1 MKYEIYFKRFA
12 SVVVEADSAVDAI
25 NTVVAMNDD
34 EDTIGSMLDCE
45 SAWEFD
51 YMEIIKEEK

>member
-12 SVVVEADSAVDAI
+12 SVVVDADSAVDAI

-34 EDTIGSMLDCE
+34 ENTIDNMLDSE

-51 YMEIIKEEK
+51 YIENIKEEK

>member
-12 SVVVEADSAVDAI
+12 SVVVEADSAGDAI
-25 NTVVAMNDD
+25 NAVVKMVDSKNTLDN
-34 EDTIGSMLDCE
+34 MLDSE

-51 YMEIIKEEK
+51 YIENIKEEK